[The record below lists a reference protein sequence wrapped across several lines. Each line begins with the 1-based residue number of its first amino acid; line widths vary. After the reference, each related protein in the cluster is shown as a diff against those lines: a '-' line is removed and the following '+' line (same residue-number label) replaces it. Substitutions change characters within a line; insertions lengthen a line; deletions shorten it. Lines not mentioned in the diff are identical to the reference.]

1 MTTARCDYCG
11 QDVDSRLLKPVPDW
25 RDGGVA
31 CYSCRGTESGDALV
45 RQEAWKEFDKV
56 AEQDRI
62 DAARWRALRPLLWV
76 AGRRDEA
83 WIESV
88 RYLKGGSA
96 TLTVDEIVDKLVQI
110 AQEQK
115 Q

>member
-11 QDVDSRLLKPVPDW
+11 HDIDSRLVKKVSPPVW
-25 RDGGVA
+25 EGGGMA
-31 CYSCRGTESGDALV
+31 CHGCRNEW
-45 RQEAWKEFDKV
+45 QEADDLHAK
-56 AEQDRI
+56 DRI

>member
-62 DAARWRALRPLLWV
+62 DAARWRALRTVLRAECRLGASWV
-76 AGRRDEA
+76 RSFRITAE
-83 WIESV
+83 
-88 RYLKGGSA
+88 LN
-96 TLTVDEIVDKLVQI
+96 TVDEIVDKLVQI